1 MAIPFNVILHMN
13 LQLTPQALKTAVKKL
28 KFRTRAFINGKF
40 VDALSGET
48 FVTENPATGKTLA
61 RIAQCEAPDVDLA
74 VKAGRKAF
82 ESGSWSRLRPADR
95 KKIMLQFADL
105 LEANAGEI
113 ALLDCLEAGKPIA
126 DCANMDVPD
135 TIHCLRWH
143 AETIDKLYDCV
154 SPTGPENLALI
165 LREPVG
171 VVGCV
176 IPWNFPAQMAAW
188 KLGPALATGNSV
200 VLKPAELTSL
210 SALRM
215 AELASEAGLPDG
227 VLNVVPGHGPTAG
240 RAIGVHQD
248 VDMVAFTGSTEVG
261 RHFLNYAA
269 ESNLKRIILECGGK
283 SPQVVLADAPD
294 LDNVAQNAVGA
305 AFWNMGENCSCGSR
319 LIVHRKVKDELVSKV
334 AELAKTWKVGDPLDP
349 ETRVGAMIEKPH
361 LEKVLGYIQSGKQS
375 GAKLVRGGRRI
386 LENTGGYFVEVT
398 LFDEVTNQ
406 MKIAREEIFGPVLSV
421 IAVNSEEEAVAIAN
435 DTNYGLAASVY
446 TRDLNTAHRVAK
458 AIRAGTVS
466 VNCFS
471 EGDITTPFGGF
482 KESGFGGRDKS
493 VWAHEQYT
501 ELKTI
506 WMQLA

>member
-1 MAIPFNVILHMN
+1 MKQTQPDKHMK
-13 LQLTPQALKTAVKKL
+13 LEYSEVKKTAAKL
-28 KFRTRAFINGKF
+28 KFRTQAFIDGKF
-40 VDALSGET
+40 VAAQSEKT
-48 FVTENPATGKTLA
+48 FTTENPATGKPLA
-61 RIAQCEAPDVDLA
+61 EIAACETPDVDRA
-74 VKAGRKAF
+74 VKAARKSF
-82 ESGSWSRLRPADR
+82 ESGVWSRLKPGDR
-95 KKIMLQFADL
+95 KKILLQFADR
-105 LEANAGEI
+105 LEAHADEL
-113 ALLDCLEAGKPIA
+113 ALLDTLEAGKPIG
-126 DCANMDVPD
+126 DCSTMDIPD
-135 TIHCLRWH
+135 TIYCIRWH
-143 AETIDKLYDCV
+143 AEAADKLYDHV

-210 SALRM
+210 SAIRM
-215 AELASEAGLPDG
+215 AELAAEAGVPAG
-227 VLNVVPGHGPTAG
+227 VFNVVPGLGETAG
-240 RAIGVHQD
+240 QAIGRHMD

-261 RHFLNYAA
+261 RYFLKYAA

-283 SPQVVLADAPD
+283 SPQVVFEDAPD
-294 LDNVAQNAVGA
+294 LGKVANNAVGA

-319 LIVHRKVKDELVSKV
+319 LIVHKKIKDEMVERV
-334 AELAKTWKVGDPLDP
+334 AKLAKTWKVGDPLDP
-349 ETRVGAMIEKPH
+349 RNRLGAMIEKPH
-361 LEKVLGYIQSGKQS
+361 LERVLGFIAAGKAE
-375 GAKLVRGGRRI
+375 GAKLVMGGRCI
-386 LENTGGYFVEVT
+386 LEKTGGYFVEVT
-398 LFDEVTNQ
+398 MFDEVSSR

-421 IAVNSEEEAVAIAN
+421 IPFSTEEEALALAN
-435 DTNYGLAASVY
+435 DTNYGLAASLY
-446 TRDLNTAHRVAK
+446 TQDVNRAHRAAR

-482 KESGFGGRDKS
+482 KQSGFFGRDKS
-493 VWAHEQYT
+493 IWAHQQYT